1 MKNTNATTPKKHLIA
16 LTSVECVKIKQILN
30 DVLNAKFKEE
40 QTDENLNEIEDLL
53 TIRNKFRKFTA

>member
-1 MKNTNATTPKKHLIA
+1 MKNTNATTQKKHFIT

-30 DVLNAKFKEE
+30 DTLNAKFKNE